1 MLRRRCSECRKT
13 FIPARS
19 AAGKQCVCSPACRK
33 ARARKLA
40 RKRRGRELE
49 QCRADERERQRAHR
63 ARSEAAPCHAPAS
76 EHKYS
81 ISRDEIGKIV
91 DRALA
96 LSRATLERDLPR
108 FLDQFAK
115 KAGER
120 MADVTL
126 QPSRESA

>member
-13 FIPARS
+13 FVPARS
-19 AAGKQCVCSPACRK
+19 AAGKQCVCSSICRI

-49 QCRADERERQRAHR
+49 QSRADERERQRAHR
-63 ARSEAAPCHAPAS
+63 ARHDAVSCHAPAS
-76 EHKYS
+76 PRKYV
-81 ISRDEIGKIV
+81 ISREEVVQIV

-96 LSRATLERDLPR
+96 LSRTTLERDLPR
-108 FLDQFAK
+108 FLDRIAQ

-120 MADVTL
+120 VADVTP